1 MPASCGIR
9 SDGAPKHN
17 RRPINGPT
25 AGQEP
30 RRSWMNG
37 CTTFASSARSGCW
50 RTATLRSR
58 RSART
63 WATRRL
69 PSAPVPPLDSAPAHT
84 GVCSSLSAAPEPVGK
99 VRKDGRRG
107 KDAAREHFGRLRAFH
122 RSSDASALL
131 DLTPEARSSPSA
143 SHSQCLRGGCAMHRD
158 QGGDSPG
165 DQGRLPKRAFK
176 ALAMAFCL
184 ASRARSVMSCPSFN
198 GCLLR

>member
-1 MPASCGIR
+1 MARPR
-9 SDGAPKHN
+9 TSDGPSTT
-17 RRPINGPT
+17 PSPT
-25 AGQEP
+25 AGQEKSLASRGLTAARP
-30 RRSWMNG
+30 SHRAREAAAGGRRPCG
-37 CTTFASSARSGCW
+37 RGAQRG
-50 RTATLRSR
+50 RGLRD
-58 RSART
+58 ACL
-63 WATRRL
+63 RRL
-69 PSAPVPPLDSAPAHT
+69 FRRWTDSAPAHT